1 MAKTVDDKKAKLAAK
16 KAAAKAR
23 REAKKAALLEK
34 KRKRAEAMKA
44 KKEAKRAKKL
54 ALIEKKKAR
63 KAALKE
69 KKRLAKEKKLA
80 VKTAKTVKMPATG
93 EVDIKEAAKQMK
105 KALAQIAGQM
115 AQYDSEKRAKKAKSI
130 RWMGY
135 AVETVDGGNSI
146 VVKFDVEKS
155 KKATT
160 VEAAPKNEKKEK
172 KERKPRAK
180 AAEKAVDE
188 VKAVASAEV
197 SEPEAEKAI
206 EVPAG
211 DLFGTDGQVAAE
223 VANLDPDDEG
233 AEPSDEDEDDI
244 DDDGTIADP
253 RDETDED
260 LVDARRE
267 FFANGEG
274 NGEYDD

>member
-80 VKTAKTVKMPATG
+80 IKTAKTVKMPAAD

-160 VEAAPKNEKKEK
+160 VEAAPKNEKKE
-172 KERKPRAK
+172 RKPRAK
-180 AAEKAVDE
+180 AVEKAVDE
-188 VKAVASAEV
+188 VKAVVAAEV
-197 SEPEAEKAI
+197 SEPEAEQTV

-233 AEPSDEDEDDI
+233 AEPNDEDEDEI